1 MGTRQGRCPEW
12 GLAVADPR
20 RSECVCALAWPQGGG
35 GTLPRALRIDTTVLA
50 RLKVCT
56 SIVSREPDRGPSAA
70 GGELLGG
77 RWCRLRA
84 QVRAGTR
91 ARGTDDGLRHTGRVW
106 RDRCRLVAG
115 EREGEER
122 RGSSL
127 LGLSFPPWEGCG
139 LGACGWA
146 AGGLQ
151 GWSGWSGSWEDSLGQ
166 RVRTGGHLVG
176 SPGNPGLSSPPVPGK
191 CAGFLAE
198 MGGAPRLS
206 TRLGTVN
213 LPRPPVLSASSGPP
227 EPDAGPQHPCRTCPQ
242 PAVLGLRGT
251 RTARAE
257 ALPPGG
263 KTGLLLT

>member
-122 RGSSL
+122 RG
-127 LGLSFPPWEGCG
+127 
-139 LGACGWA
+139 
-146 AGGLQ
+146 
-151 GWSGWSGSWEDSLGQ
+151 ED
-166 RVRTGGHLVG
+166 RV
-176 SPGNPGLSSPPVPGK
+176 GNRVTPTPY
-191 CAGFLAE
+191 
-198 MGGAPRLS
+198 R
-206 TRLGTVN
+206 
-213 LPRPPVLSASSGPP
+213 
-227 EPDAGPQHPCRTCPQ
+227 CPQ
-242 PAVLGLRGT
+242 PRSQNEELLPSRVKGT
-251 RTARAE
+251 
-257 ALPPGG
+257 LPVRPG
-263 KTGLLLT
+263 